1 MFICI
6 EKSPF
11 LSPVQGEGGVK
22 KKEKRKTKGKKE
34 KHSHKRHEVAPFKHT
49 IVSF

>member
-22 KKEKRKTKGKKE
+22 KKRKKKNEGEKGKTFAQTP
-34 KHSHKRHEVAPFKHT
+34 RGGT
-49 IVSF
+49 I

>member
-11 LSPVQGEGGVK
+11 LSPVQGQGGVK
-22 KKEKRKTKGKKE
+22 KKRNEGEKGKTFAQTP
-34 KHSHKRHEVAPFKHT
+34 RGGT
-49 IVSF
+49 I